1 MGKFDWNKLDSCKA
15 AIDDGLIVGRAPED
29 GIHSESREW
38 FVLWSKDGFYFMED
52 GTSNKTYSVK
62 EKDWE
67 TFKQKV
73 ADYFLGG
80 DK

>member
-1 MGKFDWNKLDSCKA
+1 MGKFDWNKMDDYKV
-15 AIDDGLIVGRAPED
+15 AIDDGFNLEHYYGE
-29 GIHSESREW
+29 E
-38 FVLWSKDGFYFMED
+38 FVIKRGYEKYILLTQTDCIA
-52 GTSNKTYSVK
+52 